1 MDSVEQLSRERDE
14 IDLESTE
21 DVLRFITENTFVDGE
36 SVYDSNSEEIE
47 SVIDGMR
54 SETEREND
62 VFF

>member
-36 SVYDSNSEEIE
+36 SVYDSNSEAIE

-54 SETEREND
+54 SEAEREEE

>member
-1 MDSVEQLSRERDE
+1 LDSVEQLSRERDE

-54 SETEREND
+54 SEAEREEE

>member
-1 MDSVEQLSRERDE
+1 LDSVEQLSRERDE

-36 SVYDSNSEEIE
+36 SVYDNNSEEIE

-54 SETEREND
+54 SEAEREEE

>member
-36 SVYDSNSEEIE
+36 SVYDRNSDAIE

-54 SETEREND
+54 SEAEREEE